1 MKITFDISTYTSKNT
16 KTIVINSAILLVVE
30 SKHMANIDD
39 IDVDEEYGAIAEN
52 VGTKVQEK
60 VRI

>member
-16 KTIVINSAILLVVE
+16 KTIVINSAILLVLQ
-30 SKHMANIDD
+30 SKHMTNIDD
-39 IDVDEEYGAIAEN
+39 IDEEYGAIAEN

>member
-1 MKITFDISTYTSKNT
+1 MKITFDISTYISKNT
-16 KTIVINSAILLVVE
+16 KTIVINSAILLVLE

-52 VGTKVQEK
+52 VGIKVQEK
-60 VRI
+60 VRR